1 MPGPWDRPDAE
12 HDGGNQRPK
21 AEETALRSDRL
32 WLFCFVV
39 GAVVYS
45 ALYFLAFRFFL
56 EQSPA
61 SSSAL
66 GLAATQAALFVTAVG
81 LALRTGINQLGPGCL
96 PWAGA
101 MTAAV
106 VIAGFRGA
114 LSSNLWPIGLALIA
128 IVIFPPIWSGWS
140 LGVIH
145 GRIRSRQSPPL
156 RLVAAAVAGLALWV
170 SILLF
175 F

>member
-12 HDGGNQRPK
+12 HDAGDQRLK
-21 AEETALRSDRL
+21 AEETAVGSGRL
-32 WLFCFVV
+32 WLFCFAV
-39 GAVVYS
+39 GAVAYS

-56 EQSPA
+56 QQSP
-61 SSSAL
+61 SSSSTV
-66 GLAATQAALFVTAVG
+66 GLAGTQAALFVTAAG

-106 VIAGFRGA
+106 VIAGFEGA

-128 IVIFPPIWSGWS
+128 
-140 LGVIH
+140 
-145 GRIRSRQSPPL
+145 
-156 RLVAAAVAGLALWV
+156 
-170 SILLF
+170 
-175 F
+175 